1 MEDNRKLLI
10 VGGLVVVGVLAW
22 GWSQSGESGATGEVR
37 VQLRSGKWQSG
48 ADIAAPLTG
57 QAVLRKRGNMA
68 VFTMALTD
76 AKGRAVRGVMLPNGK
91 RPAAPRVRV
100 LDADGR
106 EVYHGAFQYG

>member
-1 MEDNRKLLI
+1 MGKNRNLLI

-22 GWSQSGESGATGEVR
+22 GWSQSGESGATGEAR
-37 VQLRSGKWQSG
+37 VQLRTGWQSG

-57 QAVLRKRGNMA
+57 QAVVRKRGNM
-68 VFTMALTD
+68 VMFTMALTD

-100 LDADGR
+100 VDADGQD
-106 EVYHGAFQYG
+106 VYHGAFQYG